1 VLEIIDLKARQ
12 ILDSRGNPT
21 IETDCVLS
29 DGSFGRGM
37 VPSGA
42 STGTH
47 EALELRDGGKAFG
60 GKAVTKAVSNVM
72 EVIAPEVIGM
82 EALDQAAVDKLM
94 IELDGT
100 SNKSKLG
107 ANAILSVSMAVA
119 MAAAESA
126 GLPLY
131 RYLGGIGARTLP
143 VPFMNVLNGGKHA
156 DNNVDIQEFMLV
168 PAGAKTYSLALK
180 MAAEVYQVLKSLLKS
195 KGLSTSIGDEGGFAP
210 DLKSNEEALELLTLA
225 IKKAGYEPGRD
236 CHLAID
242 AAASEFYK
250 DGKYV
255 LESEDWAGDSAAMVE
270 KYASWVKAYPIV
282 SIEDGLA
289 EDDWEGW
296 VLLTKTLG
304 SKIQIIGDDLFVT
317 RKDRVEKGIT
327 VGAAN
332 SVLVK
337 VNQVGSITETLETME
352 TAGRAAYRCLV
363 SHRSGETEDS
373 FVADLSV
380 ATNSGQIK
388 AGAPARSER
397 VAKYNRLLRIE
408 EELGSTAEYGSRIVI
423 AGRL

>member
-1 VLEIIDLKARQ
+1 VPEIIDLKARQ

-126 GLPLY
+126 RLPLY

>member
-1 VLEIIDLKARQ
+1 MPEIIDLKARQ

-380 ATNSGQIK
+380 ATNSAQIK

>member
-1 VLEIIDLKARQ
+1 MPEIIDLKARQ

-337 VNQVGSITETLETME
+337 VNQVGSITETLETMA

>member
-1 VLEIIDLKARQ
+1 VPEIIDLRARQ

-42 STGTH
+42 STGTY

-60 GKAVTKAVSNVM
+60 GKGVTKAVANVM
-72 EVIAPEVIGM
+72 EVIAPEVLGM
-82 EALDQAAVDKLM
+82 EALDQAAVDKRM

-100 SNKSKLG
+100 PTKSKLG

-119 MAAAESA
+119 SAAAESV

-131 RYLGGIGARTLP
+131 RYLGGLRARTLP

-168 PAGAKTYSLALK
+168 PAGAKTYSDALQ
-180 MAAEVYQVLKSLLKS
+180 MGAEVYQVLKSILKS
-195 KGLSTSIGDEGGFAP
+195 KGLSTAVGDEGGFAP
-210 DLKSNEEALELLTLA
+210 DLKSNEEALELLTDA
-225 IKKAGYEPGRD
+225 IKKAGYKPGRD
-236 CHLAID
+236 CYLAID

-250 DGKYV
+250 DGQYV
-255 LESEDWAGDSAAMVE
+255 LSGEGWVGDGTQMVE
-270 KYASWVKAYPIV
+270 KYVSWVKAYPIV
-282 SIEDGLA
+282 SIEDGLS

-304 SKIQIIGDDLFVT
+304 DKVQIIGDDLFVT
-317 RKDRVEKGIT
+317 RKERLEKGIV
-327 VGAAN
+327 VGAGN
-332 SVLVK
+332 SVLIK
-337 VNQVGSITETLETME
+337 VNQVGSITETLETMQ
-352 TAGRAAYRCLV
+352 TAARASYRCLV

-373 FVADLSV
+373 FVADLAV
-380 ATNSGQIK
+380 AMNSGQIK

-408 EELGSTAEYGSRIVI
+408 EELGPQAEYGSRIVI
-423 AGRL
+423 TGKL

>member
-1 VLEIIDLKARQ
+1 MPEIIDLKARQ

>member
-1 VLEIIDLKARQ
+1 VPEIIDLKARQ